1 MEVVMITMVE
11 LCEVTHIKVFEGRKA
26 LHLEVTPSD
35 DKDFGMMTKIQIMN

>member
-1 MEVVMITMVE
+1 MITMVE

-35 DKDFGMMTKIQIMN
+35 DKVFGMMTKIQIMN